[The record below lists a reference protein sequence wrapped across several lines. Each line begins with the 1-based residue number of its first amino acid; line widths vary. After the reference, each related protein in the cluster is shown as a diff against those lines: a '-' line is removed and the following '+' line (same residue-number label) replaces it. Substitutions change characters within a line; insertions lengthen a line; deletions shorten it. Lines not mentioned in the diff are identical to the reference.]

1 MMRLR
6 SDGSVYVAMR
16 RTSRCAPSR
25 QIEQRS
31 SPNASPSLR
40 AITCRISL
48 TWGEADASVRMSM
61 TATRCPRSRSSC
73 AIRSRSRPAS
83 SGAPRLS
90 SVEDDAAIV
99 VLIALPGIRVRKGPR
114 GFPCSPSNLRRSRCG
129 NVTECSAR
137 DALADEA
144 LDLADDGFRLA
155 RLGEIAVT
163 PRLHGPLAIGRQRMR
178 RERDDRNATCLRI
191 VLEHLGG
198 LPSIDHRNGDVHEDE
213 IRLRRPGLCD
223 AILAI
228 ERFHDVIAEVLENS
242 GINDAVV
249 FVIFHE
255 QHGLAD

>member
-25 QIEQRS
+25 QMEQRS
-31 SPNASPSLR
+31 SPKACPSLR
-40 AITCRISL
+40 AMTCRISL
-48 TWGEADASVRMSM
+48 TYGEADASVRMSM

-73 AIRSRSRPAS
+73 AIRSRSRAAS

-90 SVEDDAAIV
+90 SVEDAAAIV
-99 VLIALPGIRVRKGPR
+99 VIIALPGIRVRKGSR
-114 GFPCSPSNLRRSRCG
+114 GFPCTASNLRRSPGG

-144 LDLADDGFRLA
+144 LDLAHHGFWLA
-155 RLGEIAVT
+155 RLGEITVT
-163 PRLHGPLAIGRQRMR
+163 PRLHGALAIGRQGMR
-178 RERDDRNATCLRI
+178 GERDDRDAPRLRI
-191 VLEHLGG
+191 MLEHLRG
-198 LPSIDHRNGDVHEDE
+198 LPAINHRNGDVHEDK
-213 IRLRRPGLCD
+213 IRPGCPCLRD
-223 AILAI
+223 AILTI
-228 ERFHDVIAEVLENS
+228 ERFHYVVAEVLKNC

-249 FVIFHE
+249 FVVFHE